1 MRANYTSTFNTV
13 SQLETL
19 SEAAA
24 TVQVCP
30 TLGTYLAAGLEQH
43 FGVPQVTSPPPFGIA
58 ATEAWLRDLGQTV
71 GKAAEAEAVIKAER
85 EKTAAALADLRE
97 KLKGVRAVVAAGG
110 IHGHSLMNILGDLG
124 VEVVKGLAWHHE
136 PRLDHA
142 RAESDSLSQTVR
154 DYGDMGYGVCH
165 KQPYEIVKM
174 LSRIQP
180 DLFIVRHKGMA
191 IWGAKLGIP
200 TVLVS
205 DENFG
210 LGHAGVIDYGQ
221 HILEVLSNRTFTEN
235 LSKHTKLPY
244 TAWWMNGEESDF
256 LGVAAQ

>member
-30 TLGTYLAAGLEQH
+30 TLGTYLAAGLEQL
-43 FGVPQVTSPPPFGIA
+43 FGVPQVKSPPPFGLA

-71 GKAAEAEAVIKAER
+71 GKAEEAEAVIKTER
-85 EKTAAALADLRE
+85 EKVAAPLADLRS

-110 IHGHSLMNILGDLG
+110 VHGHSLMNVLGDLEI
-124 VEVVKGLAWHHE
+124 EVVKGLAWHHE

-142 RAESDSLSQTVR
+142 SADSDSLSQTVR
-154 DYGDMGYGVCH
+154 DYGDMEYSVCH
-165 KQPYEIVKM
+165 KQSFEIVNM
-174 LSRIQP
+174 LSRIRP
-180 DLFIVRHKGMA
+180 DLFVVRHKGMA

-210 LGHAGVIDYGQ
+210 LGHQGLIDYGQ
-221 HILEVLSNRTFTEN
+221 HVLAVLANRTFTEN
-235 LSKHTKLPY
+235 LSRHTRLPY
-244 TAWWMNGEESDF
+244 SEWWMNEDHTTF
-256 LGVAAQ
+256 LGVAT